1 MISSSPRSLPMDSGA
16 RRCQQASARATARP
30 LVVRY
35 MTIGRFAIVLDSR
48 LRPTSWSHATAYQAL
63 SGKWRKAAWPV
74 CAVGDCIGPDIVVL
88 LGAGRHIRA
97 DAQTG
102 GVGGSR
108 EPGRQLRRGCLSAP
122 PSGGDRVLVVGG
134 CFLDHEVEE
143 EG

>member
-48 LRPTSWSHATAYQAL
+48 LRPTSWSHAAAYQAL

-74 CAVGDCIGPDIVVL
+74 GAVGDWIGPDIVVL
-88 LGAGRHIRA
+88 LGAGRHIPCRCA
-97 DAQTG
+97 DRRLTEIESA
-102 GVGGSR
+102 
-108 EPGRQLRRGCLSAP
+108 GRQPRRGCLPAP
-122 PSGGDRVLVVGG
+122 PSGG
-134 CFLDHEVEE
+134 
-143 EG
+143 

>member
-48 LRPTSWSHATAYQAL
+48 LRPTSWSHAAAYQAL

-74 CAVGDCIGPDIVVL
+74 GAAEPWLGADIVLSSGVTL
-88 LGAGRHIRA
+88 LHDTRVACRAGGQRCRLPGRSAGR
-97 DAQTG
+97 
-102 GVGGSR
+102 
-108 EPGRQLRRGCLSAP
+108 LRRRWGLR
-122 PSGGDRVLVVGG
+122 GGW
-134 CFLDHEVEE
+134 
-143 EG
+143 

>member
-48 LRPTSWSHATAYQAL
+48 LRPTSWSHAAAYQAL

-74 CAVGDCIGPDIVVL
+74 GAVGDWIGPDIVVL
-88 LGAGRHIRA
+88 LGAGRHIPGRGA
-97 DAQTG
+97 DR
-102 GVGGSR
+102 GVGGMGGG
-108 EPGRQLRRGCLSAP
+108 GRAPARCRRARAAVRRG
-122 PSGGDRVLVVGG
+122 SGPRGG
-134 CFLDHEVEE
+134 
-143 EG
+143 

>member
-1 MISSSPRSLPMDSGA
+1 MISSSPRSLPMERGA
-16 RRCQQASARATARP
+16 SRCQQASARATARP
-30 LVVRY
+30 FVVRY

-74 CAVGDCIGPDIVVL
+74 GAVGDCIGPDIVVL

-102 GVGGSR
+102 GERGGGN
-108 EPGRQLRRGCLSAP
+108 GRQGG
-122 PSGGDRVLVVGG
+122 PSGAPG
-134 CFLDHEVEE
+134 CAPRP
-143 EG
+143 

>member
-63 SGKWRKAAWPV
+63 SGTWRKAAWPV
-74 CAVGDCIGPDIVVL
+74 GAVGDCIGPDIVVL
-88 LGAGRHIRA
+88 RRGGIASAPAIGVLRGAARPIRR
-97 DAQTG
+97 DAQPG
-102 GVGGSR
+102 GKGGTESPAR
-108 EPGRQLRRGCLSAP
+108 PATRWRP
-122 PSGGDRVLVVGG
+122 PRAAV
-134 CFLDHEVEE
+134 
-143 EG
+143 

>member
-48 LRPTSWSHATAYQAL
+48 LRPTSWSHAAAYQAL

-74 CAVGDCIGPDIVVL
+74 GAVGDWIGPDIVVL
-88 LGAGRHIRA
+88 LGAGRHIPGGCGGGGLRGIESAGQAATTWLPARA
-97 DAQTG
+97 A
-102 GVGGSR
+102 V
-108 EPGRQLRRGCLSAP
+108 RRG
-122 PSGGDRVLVVGG
+122 SGPRGGRVL
-134 CFLDHEVEE
+134 
-143 EG
+143 